1 MFEWVRKG
9 VSYINDKLNKP
20 LEKRSDN
27 LNWLTME
34 VTEWLAS
41 KERHDQIAGD
51 DYYNSKHAIMNYK
64 RMVIGKDGKET
75 EVTNLPN
82 KRIIDNQYKKLVNQK
97 TNHIVGKPFTVDSND
112 GDYVKVLEKNYFNK
126 RFYKLLKKVVRDA
139 QNGGI
144 SYIYPYYENNIL
156 KFRHLKSYNVKV
168 YWKDDD
174 HDEID
179 FFWHYYKE
187 DVRLPNGQKD
197 LIEHLEVYTADGVSY
212 YIRKGEALF
221 YDYSKGENAYNN
233 YLTFTQTNSD
243 GAEHTE
249 KLTFERFPL
258 VPVRVDETEKP
269 LLNRVKSLQD
279 GINTILSTFTNNMLE
294 DPRNTIMVLVNYDGQ
309 DLGEFR
315 EKLALYGAVKVRS
328 REGGGGDVKTLSVEV
343 NAENYKLIVELFK
356 KAIIQNGGGVDVTE
370 LKNGNPNQ
378 MNIQSMYYDLELDTN
393 DLETELHCAFEQLL
407 WFINFDMGYKGVE
420 KGVSAEEVNIIFNRD
435 MMQDETTIIKN
446 IMELRGL
453 ISDEDCI
460 KLLPFGDAQQLI
472 ENMKKQ
478 KAEEQA
484 EQERMYFNN
493 PKPNL
498 TPNKDGDALNE

>member
-20 LEKRSDN
+20 LEKKSEN
-27 LNWLTME
+27 LKWLEME
-34 VTEWLAS
+34 VNDWLQS

-51 DYYNSKHAIMNYK
+51 AYYNGDHKIKYYK
-64 RMVIGKDGKET
+64 RMVIGKDGKPE
-75 EVTNLPN
+75 EVKNLPN
-82 KRIIDNQYKKLVNQK
+82 EKIIDNQYKKLVNQK
-97 TNHIVGKPFTVDSND
+97 TNHIVGKAFTVDCD
-112 GDYVKVLEKNYFNK
+112 DEKYAKALDVYFNK
-126 RFYKLLKKVVRDA
+126 RFRKLLKKAVRDA

-144 SYIYPYYENNIL
+144 SYIYPYYENNTL
-156 KFRHLKSYNVKV
+156 KFKHMKSFNVKV

-174 HDEID
+174 HEEID

-197 LIEHLEVYTADGVSY
+197 LIEHLEVYTIDGVSY
-212 YIRKGEALF
+212 YYRKNGALF
-221 YDYSKGENAYNN
+221 YDYSKGENAYSN
-233 YLTFTQTNSD
+233 YLTVKTTDTD
-243 GAEHTE
+243 GAERTQ
-249 KLTFERFPL
+249 KLKFERFPL
-258 VPVRVDETEKP
+258 IPVRVDETEKP

-315 EKLALYGAVKVRS
+315 EKLSLYGAVKVRS
-328 REGGGGDVKTLSVEV
+328 AEGGGGDVRTLSVEV

-407 WFINFDMGYKGVE
+407 WFINFDMGYKGAME
-420 KGVSAEEVNIIFNRD
+420 GGSIEDVNIIFNRD
-435 MMQDETTIIKN
+435 MMQDETTIIDN
-446 IMELRGL
+446 IMKLRGL

-460 KLLPFGDAQQLI
+460 KQLPFGDAQQLI

-478 KAEEQA
+478 KEEEKAES
-484 EQERMYFNN
+484 ERTYFNN
-493 PKPNL
+493 RKPNK
-498 TPNKDGDALNE
+498 TPNEDGDALNE